1 MEDSGRLKVLLVEDD
16 EDDYVLL
23 RDLLSEIE
31 GARFD
36 LEWVKTF
43 AAGLEAIRRNEH
55 DVYLLDHYLG
65 PRTGLEL
72 LRRAVEMGCQAPVIM
87 LTGLGGHEIDLKAMQ
102 AGASDYLVKG
112 RIDERLLERSIR
124 YSLRHKRTL
133 RRLRESEERYRVLFN
148 SANDAVFV
156 HGVDEEGVPGQFVE
170 VNDVACRRLKYTRE
184 ELLRLSPLDVTADVE
199 PGDLVSVI
207 DRLSEEQH
215 VLFERVH
222 VAKDGTRIPVEINS
236 QVFQLQG
243 EPVVLSIARDITRRK
258 RMEAQ
263 LREYAEHLEQLV
275 EEKVR
280 ELEVERAKVI
290 HAGKLAA
297 LGELATGVAHE
308 LNQPLTAMQFEAD
321 YLKRMAELVREKE
334 DWPSVVDV
342 DEVAQVGDNLS
353 GDIAR
358 CRRIIDHLRTFGRIS
373 DEPPVEIDLNTPI
386 ENAFILTEQRLR
398 QHGIAVVRDLQE
410 GLPPIQA
417 DPHRLEQVFLNLISN
432 AEHALKEMQCRIQ
445 AGDVEWGD
453 DYCPQLQVCTGVEDG
468 LVVAMVG
475 DNGCGIPHGDQ
486 EQIFEPFFST
496 KPVGEGTGLGLSISH
511 GIINDFGGEIG
522 FESAE
527 NEGTTFVLRF
537 PTADGG

>member
-1 MEDSGRLKVLLVEDD
+1 MEDSGRLKILLVEDD
-16 EDDYVLL
+16 EDDYIII
-23 RDLLSEIE
+23 RDLLAEIE

-36 LEWVKTF
+36 LDWVKTF
-43 AAGLEAIRRNEH
+43 AAGLESIQRDQH
-55 DVYLLDHYLG
+55 DVYLLDYYLG

-72 LRRAVEMGCQAPVIM
+72 LRQAVDMGCGAPIIM
-87 LTGLGGHEIDLKAMQ
+87 LTGLGGHDVDLEAMQ

-112 RIDERLLERSIR
+112 RLDEQLLERSIR
-124 YSLRHKRTL
+124 YSVRHKRTL
-133 RRLRESEERYRVLFN
+133 QRLQESEERYRVLFN

-156 HGVDEEGVPGQFVE
+156 HRVDEEGIPGEFVE

-184 ELLRLSPLDVTADVE
+184 ELLRLSSIDITADAGPE
-199 PGDLVSVI
+199 ELGSVI
-207 DRLSEEQH
+207 DRLSEEKH

-222 VAKDGTRIPVEINS
+222 LAKDGTRIPVEINS
-236 QVFQLQG
+236 HIFPLQG
-243 EPVVLSIARDITRRK
+243 QPVVLSIARDITRRK

-275 EEKVR
+275 DEKVR
-280 ELEVERAKVI
+280 ELELERAKVI

-321 YLKRMAELVREKE
+321 YLQRMAELVREKE

-342 DEVAQVGDNLS
+342 DEVAQVGNNLS

-358 CRRIIDHLRTFGRIS
+358 CRRIIDHLRTFGRVS
-373 DEPPVEIDLNTPI
+373 DEPPGEVDLNTPI

-398 QHGIAVVRDLQE
+398 QHGIAVVRELSPH
-410 GLPPIQA
+410 LPPVLA

-432 AEHALKEMQCRIQ
+432 ADYAVTEMRRRIET
-445 AGDVEWGD
+445 GEIDRDE
-453 DYCPQLQVCTGVEDG
+453 YCPCLVVSTAVEDG
-468 LVVAMVG
+468 RVMAVVR
-475 DNGCGIPHGDQ
+475 DNGCGIPAQDR
-486 EQIFEPFFST
+486 EEIFEPFFTT

-511 GIINDFGGEIG
+511 GIVSDFDGEIS
-522 FESAE
+522 FESE
-527 NEGTTFVLRF
+527 VNQGTTFVLRF
-537 PTADGG
+537 PTADEG